1 MNQLCFLQ
9 VSETT
14 KWLDRLKAMVA
25 LHILVYSERNVL
37 FPEIAASLPADVSA
51 TYLSNPAQLRKAV
64 GTQQA
69 AALVVVLPSGSD
81 EDLSSFAPLQSVL
94 GDLPLILIAP
104 EGSVR
109 VPALSSLLEF
119 HPRALLRHPFAR
131 EELAAALDKVLSP
144 PISVIDRG
152 DLEATLA
159 ETNLRLNE
167 RLQEINTIYT
177 VGKSVASSLD
187 VEEVLERAVVASVNL
202 TRADAGFISLRED
215 DQLLVRVAKGRRTQV
230 PARLREETS
239 DSVAWQVIRSGK
251 PVMLQEETRIATGL
265 LVKALLYVPLQV
277 PDEGTIGV
285 LGVVNQV
292 EDEPFTENQL
302 FTLSSVADFAAIA
315 LSNARLFTE
324 RERERSRL
332 SAILENAAEAI
343 IVTDT
348 ANQLWVWSDTA
359 AQIFQ
364 LEIEAQGSPVTE
376 CIESSEILDLFTEA
390 DGDHPVR
397 NAEVTFKDG
406 RIYNAQLSTIAGV
419 GRVVVMQ
426 EITRLKELDRLKSE
440 FVSTVSHDLRTPL
453 TTIQGYVELLSRA
466 GPLNE
471 MQTSFVDK
479 ALSSLSHITELIS
492 DLLDIGRIE
501 AGYDLEMT
509 PLRLDELIR
518 SAGEAAEVAA
528 AQEGIALSLT
538 LPDHPMWVWGNRR
551 RLRQVLDNLI
561 SNAIKYN
568 RPKGWIKVG
577 ARHNADHFVVS
588 VRDSGIGIPSQEQP
602 RIFERFYRV
611 QSVETEDVP
620 GTGLGLAIVK
630 SVVERH
636 KGRIWVDSAYGE
648 GSTFTFVMPVYTPR
662 SDRSN

>member
-1 MNQLCFLQ
+1 
-9 VSETT
+9 
-14 KWLDRLKAMVA
+14 MVA

-202 TRADAGFISLRED
+202 TRADAGFISLREG

-648 GSTFTFVMPVYTPR
+648 GSTFTFVMPVYAPR
-662 SDRSN
+662 SDGST

>member
-636 KGRIWVDSAYGE
+636 KGRIWVESAYGE